1 MVLIEDSLSVVLV
14 GDWNKLYIQPDWM
27 AQHIFEK
34 KELEIGVNGQGSEFS
49 VLYRGNGII
58 VTPGRDKM
66 VFSAI
71 NMDSDTI
78 GNLCKCLNNFI
89 EKAFTTQL
97 YAYGLNIDFI
107 EDGGT
112 VFAEVL
118 DSMADTNAIIES
130 GYEVIAT
137 RISRTLRNRDKI
149 VNMDSSLEDS
159 RLKVHFN
166 EHHSEIED
174 KPDFDLTYIREFIDG
189 CREFL
194 CGLGYEMEENEP

>member
-58 VTPGRDKM
+58 VTPGQDKM

-97 YAYGLNIDFI
+97 YAYGLNVDFI

-130 GYEVIAT
+130 GYVSADKKKHVGPGFELYVHHRKKGT
-137 RISRTLRNRDKI
+137 VKRIKKTLFAANR
-149 VNMDSSLEDS
+149 VSV
-159 RLKVHFN
+159 R
-166 EHHSEIED
+166 
-174 KPDFDLTYIREFIDG
+174 P
-189 CREFL
+189 
-194 CGLGYEMEENEP
+194 

>member
-1 MVLIEDSLSVVLV
+1 
-14 GDWNKLYIQPDWM
+14 
-27 AQHIFEK
+27 
-34 KELEIGVNGQGSEFS
+34 
-49 VLYRGNGII
+49 
-58 VTPGRDKM
+58 
-66 VFSAI
+66 
-71 NMDSDTI
+71 
-78 GNLCKCLNNFI
+78 
-89 EKAFTTQL
+89 
-97 YAYGLNIDFI
+97 
-107 EDGGT
+107 
-112 VFAEVL
+112 
-118 DSMADTNAIIES
+118 MADTNAIIES

-189 CREFL
+189 CRELL